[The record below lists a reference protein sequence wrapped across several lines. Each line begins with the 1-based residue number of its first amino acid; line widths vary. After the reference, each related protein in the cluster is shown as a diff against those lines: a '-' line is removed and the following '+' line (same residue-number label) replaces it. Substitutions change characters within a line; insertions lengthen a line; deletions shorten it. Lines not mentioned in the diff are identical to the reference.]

1 LDGVTSTV
9 PSAAVLAIGS
19 ELLELGRTDTNSPY
33 IAAALQRLGVAVRF
47 SAVVGDHREE
57 LEDAMRHALDRAALV
72 VCTGGLGP
80 TDDDRTRTAAAA
92 VLGLAMHEDAAVL
105 ERIRARFAGRQ
116 LAMPEINRRQALV
129 PEGAALITNDRGT
142 APGLWM
148 PTASG
153 GLLLLPGPPREM
165 APMLADALERHVA
178 PRWGITA
185 SRRRVVMVAGRSESW
200 VDEQLQPIYGPW
212 ATESPAVATT
222 VLASLGVV
230 EVHLSVAGGAAA
242 DLDVRLASAVAALT
256 VPLGPDLV
264 SVDGRGLEQV
274 VGDALVAHGWR
285 LGVAESCTGGL
296 ITSRLTDVPGSSA
309 YLERAVVAYSN
320 AAKID
325 LLGVTRADLDGH
337 GAVSE
342 PVAAAMAA
350 GLRAA
355 SGVEVALATTGIA
368 GPGGGTP
375 QKPVGTVCIAIDGPL
390 GREARTWRF
399 TGDRA
404 VVKAMSASTALD
416 RVRRYL
422 QRGPAA

>member
-1 LDGVTSTV
+1 MRSIVRRSS
-9 PSAAVLAIGS
+9 SAPAGS
-19 ELLELGRTDTNSPY
+19 GRPTT
-33 IAAALQRLGVAVRF
+33 IARARPPQRCSGWR
-47 SAVVGDHREE
+47 
-57 LEDAMRHALDRAALV
+57 
-72 VCTGGLGP
+72 CTK
-80 TDDDRTRTAAAA
+80 TT
-92 VLGLAMHEDAAVL
+92 AVL

-129 PEGAALITNDRGT
+129 PEGAALIANDRGT
-142 APGLWM
+142 APGLWL

-178 PRWGITA
+178 PRWGVTA
-185 SRRRVVMVAGRSESW
+185 SRRRVVTVAGRSESW

-212 ATESPAVATT
+212 AIESPAVATT

-242 DLDVRLASAVAALT
+242 DLDARLEAAVAALT
-256 VPLGPDLV
+256 APLGPDVV

-274 VGDALVAHGWR
+274 VGDALVARGWR

-325 LLGVTRADLDGH
+325 LLGVARADLDAH

-355 SGVEVALATTGIA
+355 SGVEVA
-368 GPGGGTP
+368 
-375 QKPVGTVCIAIDGPL
+375 
-390 GREARTWRF
+390 ARH
-399 TGDRA
+399 DRDRRPRRRHAAETRRHGVHRHRRPARPRGADVA
-404 VVKAMSASTALD
+404 VH
-416 RVRRYL
+416 R
-422 QRGPAA
+422 